1 MFKKISVFIL
11 LLVTC
16 YVNAQQDTSSL
27 DKLSPEELLQ
37 HYINEP
43 EPWFKYK
50 GPEKVGDSL
59 FTDLNDKVI
68 PTETV
73 VAKGLYHESED
84 LSAKSTEQDSAFN
97 AADQAL
103 KPKVALGTG
112 RLGFDGD
119 VYSKHF
125 QSPLTARY
133 AFDLNISQRLT
144 RYLQLNFNVMFGKLG
159 AHENKLDRNANF
171 ISEIRAGGLN
181 LLYDFGNFIPDRYT
195 VRPYVS
201 LGVTGFEFLSK
212 TDLKDANG
220 NTYYYWSDGSIKDMP
235 EGSPGAQY
243 ANTLKRDYV
252 YETDVRESNVALF
265 GKYPERSWAV
275 PIGAGFI
282 MKVTDRVD
290 LKMNFQYFFTA
301 TDYIDGLNEQNRGNK
316 IKDKFSYTSVSLQY
330 DLIAKPIQKK
340 KKSDAYENVNWLALD
355 SADYDNDGVT
365 DWNDKCQG
373 TPKEAK
379 VTADGCPEDTDND
392 GVPNYR
398 DDEPSTP
405 IGLVV
410 DEKGVALNDDHW
422 KKWYDQYMNDST
434 DANMTT
440 EYVGNIFALNSNKTK
455 LDQANKDKEVYTVE
469 LARYNGSI
477 PSDEMAFLLSIGDIN
492 STTLEDGT
500 TIVYTSGNYKKIKN
514 AAKRRDEYVLSGNKD
529 AAVAKMKG
537 KKITRLTEDELTM
550 LLNQEKIDDTKS
562 GVDSTSVATNTNA
575 SATNT
580 STTVDTEGNNA
591 ESFGKDDVVYRVQ
604 LGAFKNKI
612 STSVFNTS
620 AGVLELNAGEN
631 VFRYVTKGYKTIE
644 EAAAVRA
651 DLVIQGYSDAFVT
664 AYKGG
669 KRIPMTQTKATV
681 EKGYKEDLNENKMF
695 SSVNKKLVAFK
706 IQLGPNKR
714 PAQVAAAEERFKDLK
729 QLEKQSTT
737 TGNVRFTSGSFTG
750 YDAAEKYR
758 KELEDKGFTDAFIIA
773 TFKDELISIQEALEL
788 LK

>member
-16 YVNAQQDTSSL
+16 YVKAQQDTSAL
-27 DKLSPEELLQ
+27 DKLTPEELLQ
-37 HYINEP
+37 YYINEP

-59 FTDLNDKVI
+59 FTDLNTKVI

-84 LSAKSTEQDSAFN
+84 LTASTSEQDSAFN

-119 VYSKHF
+119 IYSKHF

-159 AHENKLDRNANF
+159 AHENKLDRHANF

-181 LLYDFGNFIPDRYT
+181 LLYDFGNFIPDRFT
-195 VRPYVS
+195 VRPYLS

-212 TDLKDANG
+212 TDIKDANG

-235 EGSPGAQY
+235 EGAPGAQY

-340 KKSDAYENVNWLALD
+340 KKSDAYQNVNWLALD
-355 SADYDNDGVT
+355 STDYDQDGVT

-405 IGLVV
+405 TGLVV
-410 DEKGVALNDDHW
+410 DAKGVALNDDHW

-440 EYVGNIFALNSNKTK
+440 EYVGNVFALNSNKTK
-455 LDQANKDKEVYTVE
+455 VDQANKDREVYTVE

-514 AAKRRDEYVLSGNKD
+514 AAKRRDEYVQMGNKD

-550 LLNQEKIDDTKS
+550 LLNQEKIDDNKS
-562 GVDSTSVATNTNA
+562 GADSSKVANNINPN
-575 SATNT
+575 NT
-580 STTVDTEGNNA
+580 STTTANDTEGNA
-591 ESFGKDDVVYRVQ
+591 IESFGKDDVVYRVQ

-631 VFRYVTKGYKTIE
+631 VYRYVTKGYKTIE

-737 TGNVRFTSGSFTG
+737 TGNVRFTTGSFTG

-758 KELEDKGFTDAFIIA
+758 KELEEKGFTDAFIIA